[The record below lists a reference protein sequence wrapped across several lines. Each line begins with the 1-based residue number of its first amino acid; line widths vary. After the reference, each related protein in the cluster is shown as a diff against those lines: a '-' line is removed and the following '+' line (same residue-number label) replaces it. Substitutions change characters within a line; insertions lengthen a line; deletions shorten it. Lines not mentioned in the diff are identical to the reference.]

1 MSQLFGH
8 SGPLEQVR
16 PGDGDIA
23 VADAAPR
30 PFPAGN
36 PEQALFRMDI
46 KRSLELHRGLAIAVA
61 LVGIA
66 LAGAYFFKLWPVYE
80 ANTLVYVSPS
90 PGKVLDGG
98 AQPFAFDG
106 ASYQSYLQ
114 QQMVDVTRNDVLV
127 GALHKLD
134 SGWQGSNESD
144 QAAAERLSHTIEVN
158 QTGSYQFTIAA
169 LSNNPDQAA
178 KLANAVTNSY
188 IESTSREQKS
198 GDAERVSIL
207 QAERD
212 RVQKELTADRTE
224 QETLNGQLGVAGVG
238 NYTPDFLDDDIGR
251 TRAELVK
258 ARTDHDQAEAKFTAM
273 DAGSGGASTAIDAQ
287 ADEMAATD
295 PGLTSMKTSLNQ
307 RRAAL
312 LTQMANL
319 TPNHPEYKQD
329 AAELAKINSN
339 LDNMMKDLRTKAAA
353 RIEQGLRTDLER
365 SAGVEDQL
373 NGQLRGLVASTGGA
387 TAKLQRSSDL
397 AADITRLQA
406 RYATVDEQMH
416 NVMLD
421 QVAPG
426 AVYLTAAAVPPLHT
440 AKSTVVRNAFL
451 LGFGSILLGIM
462 AAVGANKMDQKLYI
476 AADVEHILG
485 FVPMAQWPDFLEV
498 SDEVTEEHVLRLAAA
513 IEYAH
518 KQGTLNSCM
527 FTGTGPG
534 TGTST
539 VATRVCDTLEAMGRP
554 TVLVD
559 ASGSEA
565 PAPRSDSAGQ
575 ATSRGGRSLG
585 LLQQLAEEAR
595 LQEESFVVTDTA
607 PLAVSAETE
616 YLARFVDCAIIV
628 IESGVTTRAQLRAT
642 ANSLQKLDVASV
654 GFVMNRVKM
663 GKADAGFRNSVRD
676 LENHLRYQKRNTG
689 KRTMRS
695 RHLAAESSTAT
706 KPAEQQVAARPQPE
720 APAPQPAA
728 PARHAEPPTAP
739 VRSRESLTPPVRS
752 SAPAA
757 PERAAAQ
764 IPTQAPA
771 PTPAPARP
779 AASTAANPA
788 PPARPGIK
796 LPPPRLTPQTASTVD
811 SEVPWWLSD
820 TAANQIATTQAV
832 VRTSAPPPTP
842 AKALEAEIAPEL
854 RPRQAEVATAR
865 LREAEMAAARVR
877 EAEIAAARQRE
888 AEMLAEQARTAQA
901 RTEQMRTGPAEED
914 SHPGATRL
922 SGLRNVLFSLGLNNL
937 NKTRE
942 SEGQQEQPLPPR
954 EAVAQPVEYH
964 RTFVP
969 YTEPA
974 VGASSKVVT
983 TTPEFLPPQQESK
996 GRRSDSEAVTR
1007 RDRRDSY
1014 DDVEILPSWRGQYK
1028 RKD

>member
-1 MSQLFGH
+1 MSYSFGQ
-8 SGPLEQVR
+8 SAPLEQVR
-16 PGDGDIA
+16 PGDGE
-23 VADAAPR
+23 VAAAENAPR
-30 PFPAGN
+30 PFPQGN

-61 LVGIA
+61 VIGIA
-66 LAGAYFFKLWPVYE
+66 LAGAYFFKMWPVYE
-80 ANTLVYVSPS
+80 ANSLVYVSPS

-106 ASYQSYLQ
+106 ASYQSYIQ
-114 QQMVDVTRNDVLV
+114 QQMVDVTREDVLV
-127 GALHKLD
+127 GALRKLD
-134 SGWQGSNESD
+134 SGWQGSGESD
-144 QAAAERLSHTIEVN
+144 QAAAERLSHIIEVN
-158 QTGSYQFTIAA
+158 QNGSYQFTIAA
-169 LSNNPDQAA
+169 RANNPGLAA
-178 KLANAVTNSY
+178 SLANAVSNSY
-188 IESTSREQKS
+188 IESTSKEQKS

-212 RVQKELTADRTE
+212 RVQNELTADRTE
-224 QETLNGQLGVAGVG
+224 QEALNKELGVAGVG

-258 ARTDHDQAEAKFTAM
+258 ARTDHDEAAAKFTSM
-273 DAGSGGASTAIDAQ
+273 DAGAGIASTALDAQ

-319 TPNHPEYKQD
+319 TPNNPVYKQD
-329 AAELAKINSN
+329 SEELTKINAS
-339 LDNMMKDLRTKAAA
+339 LDSMMKDLRAKAAT
-353 RIEQGLRTDLER
+353 RIQQGLRTDLER

-373 NGQLRGLVASTGGA
+373 NGQLRQLVASAGGA

-416 NVMLD
+416 NIMLD

-426 AVYLTAAAVPPLHT
+426 AVYLTSAAVAPLHT
-440 AKSTVVRNAFL
+440 AKSSVVRNAFL

-462 AAVGANKMDQKLYI
+462 AAVAAHKMDQKLYI
-476 AADVEHILG
+476 AADVEQILG
-485 FVPMAQWPDFLEV
+485 FAPMAQWPDFLEV
-498 SDEVTEEHVLRLAAA
+498 RDEVTEEFVLRLAAA
-513 IEYAH
+513 IEFAH
-518 KQGTLNSCM
+518 KQGALNSCM

-565 PAPRSDSAGQ
+565 PAPPRADATGQ
-575 ATSRGGRSLG
+575 SPSRGGRSIA

-607 PLAVSAETE
+607 PLSVSAETE
-616 YLARFVDCAIIV
+616 YLARFVDCAIVV

-642 ANSLQKLDVASV
+642 ANTLQKLDVASV
-654 GFVMNRVKM
+654 GFVINRVKM
-663 GKADAGFRNSVRD
+663 GKADTGFRNSVRAI
-676 LENHLRYQKRNTG
+676 ENHLRYQKRSTG

-695 RHLAAESSTAT
+695 RHLAAESSTET
-706 KPAEQQVAARPQPE
+706 NQVESQPAARTQPQ

-728 PARHAEPPTAP
+728 QARSAEPQASPVRNSAP
-739 VRSRESLTPPVRS
+739 V
-752 SAPAA
+752 
-757 PERAAAQ
+757 
-764 IPTQAPA
+764 
-771 PTPAPARP
+771 PARP
-779 AASTAANPA
+779 AARTVASPA

-796 LPPPRLTPQTASTVD
+796 MPAPRPAAQPAAAAD
-811 SEVPWWLSD
+811 SEVPWWLSEI
-820 TAANQIATTQAV
+820 AATKPSVPAV
-832 VRTSAPPPTP
+832 VSPPAPPAA
-842 AKALEAEIAPEL
+842 AKAWEAEMETA
-854 RPRQAEVATAR
+854 RPRQTEVATAR
-865 LREAEMAAARVR
+865 LREPEIAAARAR
-877 EAEIAAARQRE
+877 EAEIAAE
-888 AEMLAEQARTAQA
+888 QA
-901 RTEQMRTGPAEED
+901 RTEQARAEQIRMEQLRTAQAEED

-942 SEGQQEQPLPPR
+942 GEVQYEQPLPPR
-954 EAVAQPVEYH
+954 EPVAQPVEYH

-974 VGASSKVVT
+974 AGESSKLVT
-983 TTPEFLPPQQESK
+983 TTPEFLPPQHEHK
-996 GRRSDSEAVTR
+996 GRRQDGEGATR